1 MFQCN
6 VMSLVCTNVF
16 AHTHTVNEDSK
27 SSDDEF
33 SVSDEDDDGLVAVD
47 HYESL
52 VNICLC
58 LFSLSL

>member
-1 MFQCN
+1 MC
-6 VMSLVCTNVF
+6 LLT
-16 AHTHTVNEDSK
+16 HTLTVNEDNK
-27 SSDDEF
+27 SSADEF

-52 VNICLC
+52 VSICLC